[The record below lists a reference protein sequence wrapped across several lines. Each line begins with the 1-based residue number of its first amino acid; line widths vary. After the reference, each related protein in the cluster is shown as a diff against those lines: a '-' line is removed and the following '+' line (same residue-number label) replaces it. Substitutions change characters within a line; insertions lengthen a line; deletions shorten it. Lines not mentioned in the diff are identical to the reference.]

1 MISWPRSNIY
11 FAIKEG
17 MSPIQ
22 DAFLKFEQKKSAPQI
37 NDIHT
42 TDCHFMGPSK
52 FDDSK
57 IFLFTMFQWNTGIML
72 IIKIIPVFC
81 CNHHSNEIL
90 ESVGNVKICGNK
102 KKELLSFSKS
112 ASLISDLYWIVL
124 WSFYKTI

>member
-1 MISWPRSNIY
+1 
-11 FAIKEG
+11 

-57 IFLFTMFQWNTGIML
+57 IFFVYNVPMKHRNYADNQNYS
-72 IIKIIPVFC
+72 C
-81 CNHHSNEIL
+81 IL
-90 ESVGNVKICGNK
+90 
-102 KKELLSFSKS
+102 L
-112 ASLISDLYWIVL
+112 
-124 WSFYKTI
+124 

>member
-1 MISWPRSNIY
+1 
-11 FAIKEG
+11 

-57 IFLFTMFQWNTGIML
+57 IFLFTMFQ
-72 IIKIIPVFC
+72 
-81 CNHHSNEIL
+81 
-90 ESVGNVKICGNK
+90 
-102 KKELLSFSKS
+102 
-112 ASLISDLYWIVL
+112 
-124 WSFYKTI
+124 